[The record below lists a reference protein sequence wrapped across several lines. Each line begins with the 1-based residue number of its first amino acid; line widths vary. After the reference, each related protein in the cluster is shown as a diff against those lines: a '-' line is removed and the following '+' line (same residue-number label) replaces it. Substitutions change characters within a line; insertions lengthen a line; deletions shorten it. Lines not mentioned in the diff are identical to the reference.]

1 MITFNI
7 IGLLNAKPVFNAS
20 MDEVLATCPVG
31 GRIEI
36 YDVDENISEQQRK
49 WYRGVCLK
57 GLSQWNGETIDEW
70 DYRLK
75 SICGGNELLKK
86 ERIYLGNNRS
96 AIRLSI
102 SGVNKNNMTKF
113 IENVLSRAI
122 TENWP
127 VTPPEKQGNDE
138 ELKELDKFCNPVPP
152 KAQNPAQDA
161 PEWINSLPMDIPA
174 KYRFECTSCGVCFEK
189 PFGVNK
195 DLCPKLHKNIVD
207 RWAKVDK
214 K

>member
-1 MITFNI
+1 MITFRI

-20 MDEVLATCPVG
+20 LDEVLATCPVG

-36 YDVDENISEQQRK
+36 YDVDENISDQQRK
-49 WYRGVCLK
+49 WYRGVCLR

-75 SICGGNELLKK
+75 LVCGGNELLKK

-102 SGVNKNNMTKF
+102 SGVNKDNMTRF
-113 IENVLSRAI
+113 IENILSRAI

-127 VTPPEKQGNDE
+127 VTPPEKQENDE
-138 ELKELDKFCNPVPP
+138 EIMELDKFCKPIPP
-152 KAQNPAQDA
+152 NAQNSSQDA
-161 PEWINSLPMDIPA
+161 PGMDIPA
-174 KYRFECTSCGVCFEK
+174 KYRYECPSCGLCFEK
-189 PFGVNK
+189 PYGTEK
-195 DLCPKLHKNIVD
+195 DRCPKLHKGIID
-207 RWAKVDK
+207 RWAKADK